1 MEVLLGLD
9 GNILLWIQEYIRN
22 DFLTPFFVFITKL
35 GDVGMI
41 WIVLTLI
48 LMCNKKTRKTGVIS
62 AVALLL
68 SLLFCN
74 VLLKN
79 LVQRVRPYEVI
90 DTLTILVERQKDFSF
105 PSGHTSASFA
115 AGIVFFRN
123 LPKKFGVPAVILA
136 CLISFSRLY
145 IGVHYP
151 TDVICSIVFGVVLA
165 FLSEQLCRKILRR

>member
-48 LMCNKKTRKTGVIS
+48 LMCNKKTRKTCVIS

-151 TDVICSIVFGVVLA
+151 TDVICSIVLGVVLA
-165 FLSEQLCRKILRR
+165 FLAEQLYRKILRR

>member
-1 MEVLLGLD
+1 M
-9 GNILLWIQEYIRN
+9 
-22 DFLTPFFVFITKL
+22 
-35 GDVGMI
+35 
-41 WIVLTLI
+41 
-48 LMCNKKTRKTGVIS
+48 IS

>member
-41 WIVLTLI
+41 WIVLTLVFV
-48 LMCNKKTRKTGVIS
+48 CNKKTRKAGVIS

-123 LPKKFGVPAVILA
+123 LPRKFGVPAVILA

-151 TDVICSIVFGVVLA
+151 TDVICSIVLGGVLA
-165 FLSEQLCRKILRR
+165 FLSEQLYRKILRR

>member
-48 LMCNKKTRKTGVIS
+48 LMCNKKTRKTCVIS

-115 AGIVFFRN
+115 AGIVFLKN
-123 LPKKFGVPAVILA
+123 LPRKFGVPAVILA

>member
-48 LMCNKKTRKTGVIS
+48 LMCNKKTRKTCVIS